1 MFFVLQG
8 GQIREDY
15 PARPKLTLTP
25 AIASGRT
32 LYGWPHP
39 RRL

>member
-1 MFFVLQG
+1 MFQG

-15 PARPKLTLTP
+15 PARQNLTLTP
-25 AIASGRT
+25 AITSGRT
-32 LYGWPHP
+32 LYGWSHP